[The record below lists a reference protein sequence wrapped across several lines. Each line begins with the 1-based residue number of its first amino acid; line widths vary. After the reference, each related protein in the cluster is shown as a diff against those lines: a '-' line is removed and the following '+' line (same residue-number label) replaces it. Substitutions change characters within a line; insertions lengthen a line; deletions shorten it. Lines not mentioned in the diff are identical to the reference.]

1 MLVSDNL
8 ILKGT
13 QLNLENLSSAK
24 ILLPN
29 LLSITKTALNEL
41 SLILDKAKAYCISRL
56 EKSDVSIRS
65 FTDSNQTISHT
76 LTWLFT
82 YTTALSQVQNWSEK
96 LSHEDRLGDIE
107 YLIHQIA
114 FSEYLS
120 QIRGGIP
127 ISQGEIVRLSNLG
140 IDIDEE
146 QLFNNLEVKNLMNNG
161 SSEDTMY
168 LLMSLLTKSAEQG
181 LTGDTGL
188 NTELNII
195 REQFRRFT
203 IEQIEPHAQRWHL
216 ENELI
221 PESLIKDMADLG
233 IFGLTIPEEYGGSG
247 ESKVAMC
254 VLSEELSRGYLG
266 VGSLSTRSDIAAELI
281 LNGGTEIQKRYW
293 LPKIACGEILPTAV
307 FTEPDVGS
315 DLSSIKTKAIRNSE
329 TYKISGSKTWVTHGS
344 RADLMT
350 LLARTDPTS
359 DNHKGL
365 SMFLAPKIAGDNY
378 DLLPSP
384 GIVGNEIPVI
394 GYKGMKEY
402 EVAFKGFKV
411 DIENLLGGIEGLGF
425 KQLMHTFE
433 SARIQTAS
441 RAIGVAQ
448 SAYELALKYAQERRQ
463 FGRTIINFPRIR
475 NKLAMMVVELM
486 IARQI
491 TYHAARQKDD
501 KKRCD
506 LEAGM
511 AKLLSARIAWA
522 ASDNSLQIHGSYGYA
537 SEHPSSRLLC
547 DARIINIFEG
557 TAEIQASIIARR
569 LLSQ

>member
-1 MLVSDNL
+1 M
-8 ILKGT
+8 LKGT
-13 QLNLENLSSAK
+13 QLTLGNISSSE
-24 ILLPN
+24 ILITNLLP
-29 LLSITKTALNEL
+29 ITKIAINEL
-41 SLILDKAKAYCISRL
+41 SLILDKAKAHCFSKL
-56 EKSDVSIRS
+56 EERHVSTRN
-65 FTDSNQTISHT
+65 FTESNQTVSHT
-76 LTWLFT
+76 LTWLYT

-96 LSHEDRLGDIE
+96 LSNEGRLGDIE

-114 FSEYLS
+114 FSEYLA

-146 QLFNNLEVKNLMNNG
+146 DLFKNVDVKNLINNG
-161 SSEDTMY
+161 SSENSMC
-168 LLMSLLTKSAEQG
+168 LLMNLLIESSEQG
-181 LTGDTGL
+181 STGDVGL

-203 IEQIEPHAQRWHL
+203 TEQIEPYAQRWHL
-216 ENELI
+216 ENELL
-221 PESLIKDMADLG
+221 PKSLIEDMADLG
-233 IFGLTIPEEYGGSG
+233 VFGLTIPEEYGGSG

-281 LNGGTEIQKRYW
+281 LSGGTDLQKSYW
-293 LPKIACGEILPTAV
+293 LPKIACGEVLPTAV
-307 FTEPDVGS
+307 FTEPDIGS
-315 DLSSIKTKAIRNSE
+315 DLGSIKTKATR
-329 TYKISGSKTWVTHGS
+329 TDKHYKISGNKTWITHGS

-350 LLARTDPTS
+350 VLARTDLTS
-359 DNHKGL
+359 DDHSGL
-365 SMFLAPKIAGDNY
+365 SMFLAPKIAGNNY
-378 DLLPSP
+378 ELFPSP
-384 GIVGNEIPVI
+384 GLNGSEIPVI

-402 EVAFKGFKV
+402 EVVFTDFEVKV
-411 DIENLLGGIEGLGF
+411 ENLLGATEGSGF

-448 SAYELALKYAQERRQ
+448 SAYELALRYAQERSQ
-463 FGRTIINFPRIR
+463 FGKTIINFPRIK

-486 IARQI
+486 IARQT
-491 TYHAARQKDD
+491 TYHAARQKD
-501 KKRCD
+501 KQKRCD
-506 LEAGM
+506 LEAGV

-537 SEHPSSRLLC
+537 AEHPSSRLLC
-547 DARIINIFEG
+547 DARIISIFEG

-569 LLSQ
+569 LLSD